1 MRSRHLGLVVLAIAV
16 LLLPMCNVEA
26 CGPWFEPDLFVSNSH
41 PDDLSSFA
49 KGQLG
54 ILQSGFDSNEYAVAY
69 RYLNGG
75 RLSDTELHS
84 YVPQP
89 SAEQTQVDWTKLT
102 PAQIAA
108 AQEAEKQ
115 ARQNAQPAGQWLLV
129 RAKYVSASV
138 AGASEPSF
146 PTNFSGNIVFDEGY
160 LNCPDPAFQN
170 ATFTLNKRANTWGK
184 QSPWLLDWIHAQDAV
199 FSNCDGKTIVAPAP
213 APADSP
219 ALLQSDRAYQIASTS
234 FYEKHFDEAAQQFAA
249 IASDKNSPWS
259 QWGQYLAARATVRK
273 AFASAKATDPYSGN
287 LASYDP
293 DIMHRAQQILEALLS
308 QPDPAPSRA
317 IIQSELNF
325 IRIRTEPDQRAAEIC
340 AALAGPAPD
349 ANFDQDLRDLSWI
362 LIKQIKVQ
370 DPSPLL
376 AWITAWRGTG
386 TSADAY
392 KTWQQVRA
400 LPWLLIAIAKAA
412 PTDSFA
418 PDLISAAAGI
428 RPGTPAYDTVFY
440 HRVRLLI
447 GLKRNDEARALLD
460 AALPTLRNQKPSSNL
475 NALLGERMSVSRTF
489 DEFLTY
495 APRFALSTGSEGA
508 EDLQGQCNFTAQ
520 AENQQADCPSL
531 KQPLRFDQDAVTVL
545 NRQLPLN
552 LLIEAATSP
561 SMPQNLRQDLAVM
574 TWTRSIMLE
583 DSASAAKIAP
593 LLPKGINQV
602 AGNSI
607 GFPADLAI
615 LRNPGIRPYLEPGVS
630 RVASFSYFDQLRDN
644 WWCKPWEQ
652 NDNDANQPSKS
663 PILPNPALLTLEQ
676 KALADS
682 EYQRMQQLPD
692 SVALI
697 GQRVIG
703 YGKDHPDDAEV
714 PEALALT
721 VRAGHYACQDWRS
734 DSTGEQIS
742 EYTPVGKAAFQLL
755 HSRYPKSPWALKT
768 RYYY

>member
-1 MRSRHLGLVVLAIAV
+1 MKSRHLGFAVLAIAV

-26 CGPWFEPDLFVSNSH
+26 CGPWFEPDVFVSNSH

-54 ILQSGFDSNEYAVAY
+54 ILQSGFDSNEFAVAY

-75 RLSDTELHS
+75 RLSDAELHS
-84 YVPQP
+84 YVPLP
-89 SAEQTQVDWTKLT
+89 STEPTQVDWAKLT
-102 PAQIAA
+102 PAEIAA

-115 ARQNAQPAGQWLLV
+115 ARQNAQPAGQWLLA
-129 RAKYVSASV
+129 RARYVSASG
-138 AGASEPSF
+138 ASASEPSF
-146 PTNFSGNIVFDEGY
+146 PTNYSGDIVFDQGY
-160 LNCPDPAFQN
+160 LNCPGPAFQN
-170 ATFTLNKRANTWGK
+170 ATLTLNKRADTWGK

-199 FSNCDGKTIVAPAP
+199 FSNCDGKRSVAPAS
-213 APADSP
+213 APPNSP
-219 ALLQSDRAYQIASTS
+219 ALLQTDRAYQIASTS

-249 IASDKNSPWS
+249 IASDKDSPWS
-259 QWGQYLAARATVRK
+259 QWGQYLAARATVRE
-273 AFASAKATDPYSGN
+273 AFARAKATDPYSGE

-293 DIMHRAQQILEALLS
+293 DTMHRAQQILESLLS
-308 QPDPAPSRA
+308 QPNPAPSRA

-325 IRIRTEPDQRAAEIC
+325 IRIRTEPDKRAAEVC
-340 AALAGPAPD
+340 AALAGPGSD
-349 ANFDQDLRDLSWI
+349 ATFDQDLRDLSWI
-362 LIKQIKVQ
+362 LVKQIKIQ
-370 DPSPLL
+370 DPSALL
-376 AWITAWRGTG
+376 AWITAWRGAG

-392 KTWQQVRA
+392 KTWLQGRA
-400 LPWLLIAIAKAA
+400 LPWLVIAIAKAA
-412 PTDSFA
+412 PTDSFT
-418 PDLISAAAGI
+418 PDLITAAAGI

-447 GLKRNDEARALLD
+447 GLKRNDQARALLD
-460 AALPTLRNQKPSSNL
+460 AALPTPRSQKPSSNL
-475 NALLGERMSVSRTF
+475 NALLGERMSISRTL

-508 EDLQGQCNFTAQ
+508 EDLQGQCNVKAQ

-531 KQPLRFDQDAVTVL
+531 QQPLRFDQDAVTVL

-561 SMPQNLRQDLAVM
+561 SLPQNLRQDLAVM
-574 TWTRSIMLE
+574 AWTRSIMLQ

-593 LLPKGINQV
+593 LLPGPIGQV
-602 AGNSI
+602 GGSSI

-615 LRNPGIRPYLEPGVS
+615 LRNSGIRPYLEPGVS

-652 NDNDANQPSKS
+652 NDSGANQLSKS
-663 PILPNPALLTLEQ
+663 PSLPSPTLLTPEQ
-676 KALADS
+676 KTLADS

-697 GQRVIG
+697 GQRVID
-703 YGKDHPDDAEV
+703 YGKDHPDDPQV

-721 VRAGHYACQDWRS
+721 VRAGHYACQNWRS
-734 DSTGEQIS
+734 NSTGEQVS

-755 HSRYPKSPWALKT
+755 HSRYPQSPWALKT
-768 RYYY
+768 RFYY